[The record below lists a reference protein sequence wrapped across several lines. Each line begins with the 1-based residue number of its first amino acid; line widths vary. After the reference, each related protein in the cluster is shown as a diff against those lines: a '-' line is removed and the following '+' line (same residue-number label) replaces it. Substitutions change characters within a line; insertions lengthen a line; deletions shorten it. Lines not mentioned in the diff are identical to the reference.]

1 MWRSTLVTAV
11 VFLGVQAGRA
21 QDVPYPR
28 PGTVGGPAF
37 PTRGPAI
44 PGLNGP
50 TPVPVTGSTSN
61 WPGMSSLPT
70 ATPSAPFITAPAGA
84 NPALAA
90 PAFATGPAVPL
101 ETTSAF
107 DPDVAELRWLDNRW
121 QLVAGPVFLKDF
133 GRYEAE
139 GREVLRVVRE
149 LRLNTMTTLGS
160 PRPILEYW
168 LTNGEAPRGSV
179 AGLRT
184 LPLDTAALKAEQVQ
198 GQWCVHD
205 NNRILFNFGQQG
217 DACRQA
223 LSVIQR
229 FGFTQIGY
237 IGQVAPVMLV
247 FLANPAVAAPT
258 APSGVTPA
266 GTPTP
271 GRFPDFRFPHL
282 FGNQNQPAS
291 PNPAAAPQPAPPAQ
305 MPAVPTLPLSQPP
318 GIPLHQPGAAPPI
331 SLQSLRLPGTEAADR
346 VAIDARQ
353 LQVRHD
359 GADWKLA
366 MGNHVVANFG
376 PSEADARLAQAALRY
391 YRCTEQVF
399 VGNPRP
405 LFSYFLSNGQAP
417 HGTTYAFNA
426 VSFRPESLSVR
437 LLGTSYVLYD
447 GNQVLMSFGDR
458 MTEAQQSLQAIQQH
472 KFDRLTTFG
481 RGDQSMLMFVRTN

>member
-11 VFLGVQAGRA
+11 VFLAGQAVHA
-21 QDVPYPR
+21 QDATYPR

-44 PGLNGP
+44 PGLTNPVSPTFTGGNGVLPGTPAPP
-50 TPVPVTGSTSN
+50 TV
-61 WPGMSSLPT
+61 
-70 ATPSAPFITAPAGA
+70 TPSAPFMTPPAGA
-84 NPALAA
+84 TPGLGG

-101 ETTSAF
+101 ETTVAF
-107 DPDVAELRWLDNRW
+107 DPDAAELRWLDNRW

-133 GRYEAE
+133 GRYETE
-139 GREVLRVVRE
+139 GREVLRVVRD

-160 PRPILEYW
+160 PRPIMEYW
-168 LTNGEAPRGSV
+168 LANGEAPHGTV

-205 NNRILFNFGQQG
+205 TNRILFNFGQQG

-223 LSVIQR
+223 LGTIQR
-229 FGFTQIGY
+229 DGFTQVGY

-247 FLANPAVAAPT
+247 FLANPAT
-258 APSGVTPA
+258 APMPHNSVIPA
-266 GTPTP
+266 STPTP
-271 GRFPDFRFPHL
+271 SRFPHI
-282 FGNQNQPAS
+282 FGNQNPA
-291 PNPAAAPQPAPPAQ
+291 PPANPAAAPPGQ
-305 MPAVPTLPLSQPP
+305 MPAVPTQPLNPQA
-318 GIPLHQPGAAPPI
+318 GVPLHQPGTTPI

-346 VAIDARQ
+346 IAIDSRQ
-353 LQVRHD
+353 LQVRRD

-376 PSEADARLAQAALRY
+376 PGEADARLAQAALRY

-405 LFSYFLSNGQAP
+405 MFSYFLSNGQAP
-417 HGTTYAFNA
+417 HGAGYFMNSA
-426 VSFRPESLSVR
+426 SFRPESLAVR
-437 LLGTSYVLYD
+437 QMGTSYVLYD
-447 GNQVLMSFGDR
+447 GSQVVMNFGDR
-458 MTEAQQSLQAIQQH
+458 VTEAQQALQAIQQH
-472 KFDRLTTFG
+472 HFDRLATFG
-481 RGDQSMLMFVRTN
+481 RGDQSMLLFVRTN